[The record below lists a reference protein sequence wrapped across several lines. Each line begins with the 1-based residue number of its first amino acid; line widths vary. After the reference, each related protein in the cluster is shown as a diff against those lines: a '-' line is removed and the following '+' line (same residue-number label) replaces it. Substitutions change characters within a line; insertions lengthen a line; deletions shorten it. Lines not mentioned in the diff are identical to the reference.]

1 MTLPRS
7 NSHPGGAGSLRER
20 QRQLPVYAQRE
31 RILSALESHRV
42 VVVESPTGS
51 GKTTQ
56 LPIIL
61 DEAGYG
67 ARGVIGV
74 TQPRRIAAVS
84 VSSFV
89 AKQLETPLGEYVGY
103 KMRFEDHTTAKT
115 RIKIMTDGILLQEI
129 KADYALSA
137 YSTIVVDEAHERSL
151 NIDFVLGLL
160 KRVIEL
166 RPDFRV
172 VVSSATINAE
182 VFSQYFDNCPVV
194 RVDASMYPV
203 QVIYDPPALTGNYDE
218 LMYKIADIV
227 GRGLEEHREGD
238 YLIFLP
244 GEQSIKDCL
253 GQLAYMPFSKKLHL
267 LPLYGRLSKEEQ
279 DRVFPPAPAGK
290 TKVVVATNIAE
301 TSITIDGIT
310 TVIDAGTAKMNYY
323 NPRTFTSS
331 LIEGPIS
338 KASANQRKGRA
349 GRTRPGLCYR
359 LYTREEFESRPLF
372 TMEEIYRT
380 DLSEVVLR
388 MAEIGIRDFE
398 SFDFL
403 SPPGRGGI
411 LGAVDTLLLLD
422 ALNEDNS
429 LSTIGKMMAR
439 YPLLPRHSRAIVEAI
454 VNYPDVVDEV
464 LTATAFLSTNSPFLL
479 PQGEEV
485 AARKAHHR
493 YRDDLGDFVPYLK
506 LLAAYESSENKQK
519 FCETRYLDPR
529 VMAEIKNVK
538 EQLAAMVS
546 ESGVPLTSG
555 GPVASYL
562 CAVARGLIQFVCVR
576 TGRGNYRSLTAQRI
590 MIHPGSVMFREDPE
604 FIVAG
609 EIVRTSRTYA
619 RSVSPLERSWIPRIS
634 ENLASELLAIG
645 RPARGG
651 GKKGKAATEPR
662 DTTWQVVIGATVFR
676 LEPYKGKKKVAVL
689 PWDQVREL
697 VDRET
702 ELLPHHSNLRG
713 KVMANGRELMTGMR
727 LPEIFRIAKTMDFG
741 RMMLSDPPAKR
752 TYQVFKDPEALCK
765 RLGDLLKPAPIKKS
779 SKQTGFL
786 TLHTDEHG
794 QYWIKPTRNFY
805 TAVDTTLYSLE
816 VLADELQSEE
826 PLAADV
832 GAAYRRVAAVYDE

>member
-1 MTLPRS
+1 MTGPR
-7 NSHPGGAGSLRER
+7 GA
-20 QRQLPVYAQRE
+20 QLPVYEQRQ
-31 RILSALESHRV
+31 RILAALESHRV

-67 ARGVIGV
+67 SRGVIGV

-84 VSSFV
+84 VSSFI
-89 AKQLETPLGEYVGY
+89 AEQLAVVVGDYVGY
-103 KMRFEDHTTAKT
+103 KMRFEDHTSAET
-115 RIKIMTDGILLQEI
+115 RIKIMTDGILLQEL
-129 KADYALSA
+129 KADYTLSA

-160 KRVIEL
+160 KRIIEL

-182 VFSQYFDNCPVV
+182 VFSQYFDGCPVV
-194 RVDASMYPV
+194 RVAASMYPV
-203 QVIYDPPALTGNYDE
+203 QVIYDPPALQGNYDE
-218 LMYKIADIV
+218 LIYKIADTV
-227 GRGLEEHREGD
+227 GRGLEEGREGD
-238 YLIFLP
+238 VLVFLP
-244 GEQSIKDCL
+244 GEQAIKDCL
-253 GQLAYMPFSKKLHL
+253 AQLSFMPFSHKLHL
-267 LPLYGRLSKEEQ
+267 LPLYGRLSKDEQ
-279 DRVFPPAPAGK
+279 DRVFPPAPTGK
-290 TKVVVATNIAE
+290 IKVVAATNIAE

-310 TVIDAGTAKMNYY
+310 SVIDAGTAKMNYY

-349 GRTRPGLCYR
+349 GRTRPGVCYR
-359 LYTREEFESRPLF
+359 LYAREEFESRPLF
-372 TMEEIYRT
+372 TMEEIFRT

-398 SFDFL
+398 AFDFL

-429 LSTIGKMMAR
+429 LSTVGRMMAR
-439 YPLLPRHSRAIVEAI
+439 YPLLPRLSRIIVEA
-454 VNYPDVVDEV
+454 VQRYPDVVDEV
-464 LTATAFLSTNSPFLL
+464 VTAASFLSASSPFLL

-493 YRDDLGDFVPYLK
+493 YRDDMGDFVSYLK
-506 LLAAYESSENKQK
+506 LLQAYTSSQNKPK

-529 VMAEIKNVK
+529 VMAEIRNIKD
-538 EQLAAMVS
+538 QLGAMVS
-546 ESGVPLTSG
+546 DTGVPLISG

-609 EIVRTSRTYA
+609 EVVRTSRTYA
-619 RSVSPLERSWIPRIS
+619 RSVSPLERSWIPTIS
-634 ENLASELLAIG
+634 EELASELMAIS
-645 RPARGG
+645 RPQKAGTKR
-651 GKKGKAATEPR
+651 GKKAAGSR
-662 DTTWQVVIGATVFR
+662 DTTWQVVVGTVIFR
-676 LEPYKGKKKVAVL
+676 VEPYKGKKKIVVL
-689 PWDQVREL
+689 PWEQLKEL
-697 VDRET
+697 VDRDT
-702 ELLPHHSNLRG
+702 QLLPHHGQLRG
-713 KVMANGRELMTGMR
+713 KIVLEGRELLTGMR
-727 LPEIFRIAKTMDFG
+727 LSDIFRTARIMNLGKA
-741 RMMLSDPPAKR
+741 MLADPPEKR
-752 TYQVFKDPEALCK
+752 TYQVFKDPLALCR
-765 RLGDLLKPAPIKKS
+765 RLGDILKPAPIKKS
-779 SKQTGFL
+779 SKQSGFL
-786 TLHTDEHG
+786 TLHTDDHG
-794 QYWIKPTRNFY
+794 QYWIKPTRNFF
-805 TAVDTTLYSLE
+805 TAVDTSLYSLDS
-816 VLADELQSEE
+816 LADELRDDGE
-826 PLAADV
+826 LAADV
-832 GAAYRRVAAVYDE
+832 GAAYRRVASVYEE

>member
-1 MTLPRS
+1 MT
-7 NSHPGGAGSLRER
+7 LRER

-31 RILSALESHRV
+31 RILEALESHRV

-61 DEAGYG
+61 DEAGYSK
-67 ARGVIGV
+67 RGVIGV

-84 VSSFV
+84 VSGFV
-89 AKQLETPLGEYVGY
+89 AEQLEVPLSGYVGY
-103 KMRFEDHTTAKT
+103 KMRFEDHTSPET
-115 RIKIMTDGILLQEI
+115 RIKIMTDGILLQEL
-129 KADYALSA
+129 KADYTLSA

-160 KRVIEL
+160 KRIIEI
-166 RPDFRV
+166 RPDFKV

-218 LMYKIADIV
+218 LMYKIADVV
-227 GRGLEEHREGD
+227 GRGLREGREGD

-244 GEQSIKDCL
+244 GEQSIKDCI
-253 GQLAYMPFSKKLHL
+253 GQLGMMPFSKQLHI

-279 DRVFPPAPAGK
+279 DRVFPRAPEGK
-290 TKVVVATNIAE
+290 HKVVISTNIAE

-349 GRTRPGLCYR
+349 GRTRPGVCYR

-388 MAEIGIRDFE
+388 MAEIGIRDFDA
-398 SFDFL
+398 FDFL

-429 LSTIGKMMAR
+429 LSTIGQMMAR
-439 YPLLPRHSRAIVEAI
+439 YPLLPRHSRMIVEAI
-454 VNYPDVVDEV
+454 VTYPDVVQEV
-464 LTATAFLSTNSPFLL
+464 VTAAAFLSANSPFLL

-493 YRDDLGDFVPYLK
+493 YRDDLGDFVSYLK
-506 LLAAYESSENKQK
+506 LLEAYETSSNKQK

-529 VMAEIKNVK
+529 VMAEIRNIKD
-538 EQLAAMVS
+538 QLSAMVS
-546 ESGVPLTSG
+546 ETGVPLSSG

-634 ENLASELLAIG
+634 QDLASELMAIT
-645 RPARGG
+645 RPQKGG
-651 GKKGKAATEPR
+651 GKKGGKKGAKEAEPR

-676 LEPYKGKKKVAVL
+676 LEPYKGKKKVVVL

-697 VDRET
+697 LERGT
-702 ELLPHHSNLRG
+702 QLLPHHSNLRG
-713 KVMANGRELMTGMR
+713 KVVANGREMMNGMR
-727 LPEIFRIAKTMDFG
+727 LPEIFRVAKLMDFG
-741 RMMLSDPPAKR
+741 RVMLSEPIPKR
-752 TYQVFKDPEALCK
+752 TYRVYEEPKALCT

-786 TLHTDEHG
+786 TLHTDDHG

-805 TAVDTTLYSLE
+805 TAVDTTLYSLD
-816 VLADELQSEE
+816 VLAEELQSDE
-826 PLAADV
+826 PLMADV
-832 GAAYRRVAAVYDE
+832 GAAYRRIAEVYEE